1 MSLSKAAPACA
12 MTYDL
17 FGGSPLDEPE
27 QLGEQAWVYRG
38 LALPVVDALCRAIAE
53 VTAASAFRHLL
64 TPGGYRMSVA
74 MTNCGRVGW
83 VSDRSGYRYSPTDPL
98 SRQPWPNMPEC
109 FAQLAHRAAAQ
120 AGFEAYEPDACL
132 INRYLPGTRLSLHQD
147 KDENDA
153 IAPIV
158 SVSLGM
164 TATFLFGGL
173 KRQHKSQ
180 RVPVYH
186 GDVAVWGGGDRLRF
200 HGVLPLK
207 DQPHP
212 QLGSQRLNL
221 TFRKVF

>member
-1 MSLSKAAPACA
+1 

-17 FGGSPLDEPE
+17 FGGAPLHEPE

-38 LALPVVDALCRAIAE
+38 LALPVADALLAAIPAVE
-53 VTAASAFRHLL
+53 AVSAFRHLV
-64 TPGGYRMSVA
+64 TPGGFIMSVA

-98 SRQPWPNMPEC
+98 SSAHWPAMPAG
-109 FAQLAHRAAAQ
+109 FVRLAQTAAAQ
-120 AGFEAYEPDACL
+120 AGFAAYDPDACL

-147 KDENDA
+147 KDENDRS
-153 IAPIV
+153 APIV

-173 KRQHKSQ
+173 QRRDKCQ

-186 GDVAVWGGGDRLRF
+186 GDVAVWGGVDRMRF
-200 HGVLPLK
+200 HGVLALK

-212 QLGSQRLNL
+212 QLGSQRINL